1 MPSHKSESEQNSLTL
16 PISSHD
22 SSMTTMYDWLQEA
35 VEHVEYGRVGIE
47 FTIHQSV
54 VTRVQKT
61 VVLSEM
67 PK

>member
-1 MPSHKSESEQNSLTL
+1 MPSHKSESKQSNLTL
-16 PISSHD
+16 PTNSHD
-22 SSMTTMYDWLQEA
+22 SSMTIMYDWLQEA
-35 VEHVEYGRVGIE
+35 VEHVEYGKVGIE

>member
-16 PISSHD
+16 PTSSHD
-22 SSMTTMYDWLQEA
+22 SSMTLLYDWLQEA
-35 VEHVEYGRVGIE
+35 VERVKYGKVGIE